1 MTAAVGLP
9 AGRQILTINAP
20 MDHQQD
26 QGEPEERYSIKPLVS
41 LLPDSGIQMDWV
53 ALVAG
58 SLERKANHAIRF
70 AESTA

>member
-1 MTAAVGLP
+1 
-9 AGRQILTINAP
+9 